1 MSHLVLLS
9 LVLVQTVA
17 SPTEYH
23 QHVTALSTLAYTEKI
38 SQSVQLCV
46 LPFNRVT
53 CSLTHVYL
61 WHMKSVSSASTSAW
75 PSLHWVFSK
84 RGLLLNV
91 GSCKLAHNEI
101 KRVDGENSQLKWHA
115 TFVQRQY
122 LDEGVTHIVIHFQ
135 NRGHISCQRT
145 EES

>member
-61 WHMKSVSSASTSAW
+61 
-75 PSLHWVFSK
+75 
-84 RGLLLNV
+84 
-91 GSCKLAHNEI
+91 
-101 KRVDGENSQLKWHA
+101 
-115 TFVQRQY
+115 
-122 LDEGVTHIVIHFQ
+122 
-135 NRGHISCQRT
+135 
-145 EES
+145 